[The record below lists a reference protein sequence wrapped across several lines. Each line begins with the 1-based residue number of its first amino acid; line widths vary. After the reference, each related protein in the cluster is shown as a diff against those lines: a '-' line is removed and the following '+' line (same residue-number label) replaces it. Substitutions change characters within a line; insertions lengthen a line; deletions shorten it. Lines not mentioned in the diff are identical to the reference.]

1 MAIGSGLAAQA
12 GFVAE
17 TTWGTP
23 LTVTTFVPLISESM
37 GMDIERLES
46 KAILANKQFMTSEQW
61 SGGRRTVGGDVQLEL
76 PTVNVGTILHHMMG
90 TSSGSSTRTYTPGN
104 LTGKG
109 MTWQIGVPDVSGT
122 VRPKSYE
129 GCKIASWEIGCSAG
143 EIATLGLSL
152 IAEDETVATGLA
164 AASYITGAAI
174 PFTFIGATATMAGV
188 TTSVSK
194 VTVSGDNKL
203 ERRFFQGSALT
214 SEPIQTALTEVSG
227 SLEIE
232 FANNYTDYNR
242 FVNGTETALVLN
254 FVSGAKSLQM
264 TMNVRYDGETPK
276 VGGPGIVAQNLPFKA
291 LSTAAGADSTA
302 LTIVQVV

>member
-12 GFVAE
+12 GFIAE

-23 LTVTTFVPLISESM
+23 LTVTTFVPLVSESM

-109 MTWQIGVPDVSGT
+109 MTWQIGVPDVNGT
-122 VRPKSYE
+122 VRPKTYN

-152 IAEDETVATGLA
+152 IALDETVATGLA
-164 AASYITGAAI
+164 SASYATGAAI
-174 PFTFIGATATMAGV
+174 PFTFVGATMSIAGV
-188 TTSVSK
+188 TTNVSK
-194 VTVSGDNKL
+194 TTVSGDNKL

-242 FVNGTETALVLN
+242 FVNGTESALVLN
-254 FVSGAKSLQM
+254 FVAGAKSLQM

-291 LSTAAGADSTA
+291 ISTAAGADSTA